1 MTGNGPLHPDLQ
13 ISPDIS
19 RPKWVSREPP
29 GANLQGSPRQG
40 DALEVCGRWTC
51 LRQVFG
57 IKRCHMALSKHEVYD
72 KLAIFKIICSWGGW
86 WKFVDEI
93 WCSGCMPRIFRQ
105 SQFISGWWF
114 GSFWIILDHLDYFPF
129 HIWDVIVPIDELH
142 HFSRWAHCTTNQIY
156 YLVAWFVIFPYIGN
170 NTPIWLSYFSEG
182 NHQPVVG
189 WCWLHKKK
197 SSYIPIVYPT
207 QNLTMWSRLR
217 SAWNSVMA

>member
-1 MTGNGPLHPDLQ
+1 MWGNNHKIIINHPWLGMAPFTPISRYLQ

-114 GSFWIILDHLDYFPF
+114 GSFWIIWIIFHFIYGMSSFPLTNSIIF
-129 HIWDVIVPIDELH
+129 QDGHIAPPT
-142 HFSRWAHCTTNQIY
+142 R
-156 YLVAWFVIFPYIGN
+156 YI
-170 NTPIWLSYFSEG
+170 I
-182 NHQPVVG
+182 
-189 WCWLHKKK
+189 
-197 SSYIPIVYPT
+197 
-207 QNLTMWSRLR
+207 
-217 SAWNSVMA
+217 

>member
-1 MTGNGPLHPDLQ
+1 MTGNGPLHTDLQ

-40 DALEVCGRWTC
+40 DALEVKLWPMDMSPPSIWQKGVIWLCPNMRYTTNW
-51 LRQVFG
+51 LY
-57 IKRCHMALSKHEVYD
+57 SKSYVHGEGD
-72 KLAIFKIICSWGGW
+72 LL
-86 WKFVDEI
+86 VDEI

-114 GSFWIILDHLDYFPF
+114 GSFGLFSISYMGCHRSHWRT
-129 HIWDVIVPIDELH
+129 HIFQDGY
-142 HFSRWAHCTTNQIY
+142 CTTNQIY

-189 WCWLHKKK
+189 WCWLHNKYPLI
-197 SSYIPIVYPT
+197 SPSYIPCKI
-207 QNLTMWSRLR
+207 
-217 SAWNSVMA
+217 